1 MSRSLKEHYIQR
13 KKNKA
18 QESIAVFKYDPS
30 GEGSIT
36 LEVIYDD
43 NVDSQYD
50 KRNTVYF
57 VKNKDET
64 KEDKGAH

>member
-1 MSRSLKEHYIQR
+1 M
-13 KKNKA
+13 
-18 QESIAVFKYDPS
+18 
-30 GEGSIT
+30 
-36 LEVIYDD
+36 IYDD